1 MVSSKKI
8 IRALEKDGWLLV
20 SVRGDHHKFKHST
33 KKGIVTVPHPE
44 SDVAI
49 GTLQAIEKQSGLQLR
64 IRNQKKK
71 PRK

>member
-8 IRALEKDGWLLV
+8 IRALEKDGWLLKRV
-20 SVRGDHHKFKHST
+20 SGDHHQFIHPT

-64 IRNQKKK
+64 RRNQKKK
-71 PRK
+71 PRQ